1 VKHATGGDMFE
12 IQQSE
17 IFYVYSKVK
26 RDIEKACT
34 FDTDRALIASTEP
47 LEAIVAASKDDS
59 IPLLLAYAEMLV
71 KNLKP
76 EYIFSLRASLRS
88 TRSRARRQY
97 SKDMAT
103 SMTIST
109 GTQERINNFR
119 IKFGK
124 DGKKLTQE
132 QVIVMAMDLLDL
144 KSKK

>member
-1 VKHATGGDMFE
+1 MFE